1 MENVSKELIF
11 MTIPVYFLVPILYS
25 STAGVNE
32 SKEKSIKLG
41 TLLYLLDL

>member
-1 MENVSKELIF
+1 
-11 MTIPVYFLVPILYS
+11 MTMPAYFLEPILYS
-25 STAGVNE
+25 TTFTRVNE